1 MRLRTSEIYPLA
13 VFRPKSGNGEYQPPV
28 GGSPVRTGSS
38 GVSESDDCAGDVD
51 AEDCSLGDSGRGT
64 VAVLFG
70 EFEGTDAASG

>member
-1 MRLRTSEIYPLA
+1 M
-13 VFRPKSGNGEYQPPV
+13 
-28 GGSPVRTGSS
+28 RTGSS